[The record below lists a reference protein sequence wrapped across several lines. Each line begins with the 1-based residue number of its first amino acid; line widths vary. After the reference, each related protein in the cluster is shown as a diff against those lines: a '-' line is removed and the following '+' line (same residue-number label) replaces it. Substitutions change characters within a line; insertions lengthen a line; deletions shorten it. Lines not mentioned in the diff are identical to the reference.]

1 VREKGAERPREGLA
15 ARHFYSKKSTGVLF
29 KFAAVLSMILKYAKP
44 LLLPATREKSGDV
57 ASGAF
62 LK

>member
-1 VREKGAERPREGLA
+1 MGESGLA
-15 ARHFYSKKSTGVLF
+15 ACEGLPARYSYSDKRTYVLF
-29 KFAAVLSMILKYAKP
+29 EFPPVLSMILKYAKP